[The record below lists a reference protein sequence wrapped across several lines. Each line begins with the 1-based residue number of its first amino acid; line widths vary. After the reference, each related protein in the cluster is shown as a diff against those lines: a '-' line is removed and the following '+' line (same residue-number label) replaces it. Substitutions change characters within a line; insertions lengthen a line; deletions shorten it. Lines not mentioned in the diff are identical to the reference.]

1 MLPQLLSVPE
11 VYFGLI
17 AAILPTGDAEH
28 STNVREAAV
37 AAATSSAA
45 V

>member
-11 VYFGLI
+11 VYFTLI
-17 AAILPTGDAEH
+17 AAILPKGDAEH
-28 STNVREAAV
+28 STDVGNAAV
-37 AAATSSAA
+37 AAATSFAA